1 MPVLILNKGEIFMR
15 INFYD
20 TKITEEHQTVLVKEK
35 AINYSIERFDKPQL
49 ITDLMNQMFDLR
61 NVGEE
66 HCYVLAMN
74 TKCRIIGVF
83 FLSKGTVNRSF
94 VGVREVFM
102 RALLIGASH
111 IILLH
116 NHPSKDCHPSMEDI
130 ALTQRMEEAG
140 SFLGVPL
147 TDHIIVGGDNFY
159 SFKEHEI
166 L

>member
-1 MPVLILNKGEIFMR
+1 
-15 INFYD
+15 
-20 TKITEEHQTVLVKEK
+20 
-35 AINYSIERFDKPQL
+35 
-49 ITDLMNQMFDLR
+49 MNQMFDLK

-74 TKCRIIGVF
+74 TKCRVIGVF

-94 VGVREVFM
+94 VGAREVFM

-130 ALTQRMEEAG
+130 ALTRRMEEAE
-140 SFLGVPL
+140 SLLGVPL
-147 TDHIIVGGDNFY
+147 TDYIIMGGDNFY
-159 SFKEHEI
+159 SFKEHEM